1 MNSRER
7 MAAAMEGRE
16 VDRAPMLFFRHFFG
30 DSDDNCVK
38 WHVDWI
44 KSSGMDG
51 LIVQYDTIV
60 GLPIENKTDSIE
72 DFKHL
77 TLPKRTD
84 PWVFDQIDRAKRIQ
98 EQIGDETAVF
108 GLLYTAFNMVRKTM
122 HNFTDME
129 MLDMW
134 REHKQIVKDATDWAQ
149 ECNMMLLDL
158 YKEAGV
164 FGTLISFRRNHKTFT
179 FSDEEF
185 AEEML
190 PYDRDILAH
199 ANELFDNHNVMHIC
213 GDIGPNGLEPWLG
226 VDYHTVQWDL
236 HVEEIDSLTK
246 ARAFF
251 KPGTTLMGG
260 FNHQLGSPIYTDD
273 KEQLKADVKK
283 IVADA
288 GGQRNFILSAD
299 CSVKQPFDD
308 ERYHWMREALEE
320 DAAGA

>member
-108 GLLYTAFNMVRKTM
+108 GLLYTAFNMVR
-122 HNFTDME
+122 
-129 MLDMW
+129 
-134 REHKQIVKDATDWAQ
+134 
-149 ECNMMLLDL
+149 
-158 YKEAGV
+158 
-164 FGTLISFRRNHKTFT
+164 
-179 FSDEEF
+179 
-185 AEEML
+185 
-190 PYDRDILAH
+190 
-199 ANELFDNHNVMHIC
+199 
-213 GDIGPNGLEPWLG
+213 
-226 VDYHTVQWDL
+226 
-236 HVEEIDSLTK
+236 
-246 ARAFF
+246 
-251 KPGTTLMGG
+251 
-260 FNHQLGSPIYTDD
+260 
-273 KEQLKADVKK
+273 
-283 IVADA
+283 
-288 GGQRNFILSAD
+288 
-299 CSVKQPFDD
+299 
-308 ERYHWMREALEE
+308 
-320 DAAGA
+320 